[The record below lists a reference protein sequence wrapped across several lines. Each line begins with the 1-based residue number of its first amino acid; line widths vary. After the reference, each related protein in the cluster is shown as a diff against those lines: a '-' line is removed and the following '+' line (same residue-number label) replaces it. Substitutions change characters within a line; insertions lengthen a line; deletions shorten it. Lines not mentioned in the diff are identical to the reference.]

1 MRLIPFLAAALA
13 TLSMGTAAQAQTPVN
28 PLHERALQARTQ
40 QEPNFKI
47 GGVTYQ
53 LVPDTAVV
61 RRTANTPPATSPSAR
76 STNIRTTRDPLAS
89 VGPFDIVPSASQGSI
104 TARSSTSTAP
114 RYAAV
119 VDMRTGQPVLL
130 QASLQL
136 SVDQP
141 NLGQSL
147 ATALGGK
154 LAYEGPTSLIVVV
167 AFDSIEQTLAA
178 LPAAAAQPG
187 VRHAQ
192 PSITRSFATPG

>member
-13 TLSMGTAAQAQTPVN
+13 ALSVGTTAQAQSAN

-40 QEPNFKI
+40 QAPSFKI

-61 RRTANTPPATSPSAR
+61 RRAADTPPTPSAR
-76 STNIRTTRDPLAS
+76 TTSTRNMRDPLAS
-89 VGPFDIVPSASQGSI
+89 IGPFDIVPSARPSNPS
-104 TARSSTSTAP
+104 ARSSASVPA
-114 RYAAV
+114 RVAAV

-136 SVDQP
+136 SVEKPD
-141 NLGQSL
+141 LGQSL
-147 ATALGGK
+147 ANALGGK
-154 LAYEGPTSLIVVV
+154 LAYEGPTSLIVIV

-178 LPAAAAQPG
+178 LPAAAALPG

-192 PSITRSFATPG
+192 PSITRSFAAPG